1 MDIAGL
7 GDETHEADTTFDTF
21 LVAALCAN
29 LRASGPRV
37 ALRGPITGDVRT
49 FFESE
54 DEKHKVDATFDTVLV
69 ALLGAS
75 LRASGPRVA
84 LREPTTSDI

>member
-1 MDIAGL
+1 MWLLFGRSDGHTPSCVTSEGSIERTDNWRCTDIEGL

-37 ALRGPITGDVRT
+37 ALR
-49 FFESE
+49 
-54 DEKHKVDATFDTVLV
+54 
-69 ALLGAS
+69 
-75 LRASGPRVA
+75 
-84 LREPTTSDI
+84 EPTTSDI